1 MRLLLEQYTT
11 EVRSLTGSVVRC
23 PLILHFDGED
33 HIQAIANT
41 AAVHF
46 GSIERG
52 GSSLYPALGVKVN
65 NPEVLQIIFGIGGD
79 EVAHFL
85 EWVDFAGA
93 ENHLRWHLHPG
104 PGSLIATKVAADAFR
119 EMVGSAISQ
128 IEPTR

>member
-46 GSIERG
+46 GSIEQG
-52 GSSLYPALGVKVN
+52 GSSLYPALGVKVT
-65 NPEVLQIIFGIGGD
+65 NPEVLQIIFAIGGD
-79 EVAHFL
+79 EVAHF
-85 EWVDFAGA
+85 WSGWISPV
-93 ENHLRWHLHPG
+93 LRIIYVSTCTP
-104 PGSLIATKVAADAFR
+104 VR
-119 EMVGSAISQ
+119 V
-128 IEPTR
+128 R